1 MQENKAS
8 DFKNL
13 TDYID
18 KHVLDMNQVLC
29 MNIALDIYSN
39 GSNTLLPATLRKRR
53 SRLKEK
59 LIEYYGKKI
68 LVLKYGRAIIQDF

>member
-13 TDYID
+13 TDFD

-29 MNIALDIYSN
+29 MNSALDIYSN
-39 GSNTLLPATLRKRR
+39 GSNDFSAP
-53 SRLKEK
+53 
-59 LIEYYGKKI
+59 GKHM
-68 LVLKYGRAIIQDF
+68 